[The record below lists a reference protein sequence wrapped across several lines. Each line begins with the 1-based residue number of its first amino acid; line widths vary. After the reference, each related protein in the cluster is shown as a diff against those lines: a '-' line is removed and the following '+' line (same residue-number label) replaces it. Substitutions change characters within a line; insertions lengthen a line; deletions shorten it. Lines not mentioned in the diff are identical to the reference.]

1 MQQLIANGSVSYA
14 YVGVETTDLTPALAR
29 RFGYAV
35 SPGAVVTGLQPGS
48 PAVRAGLRADSS
60 RAQAFGVVFPRNGDV
75 IVAIEG
81 QRVAGSEDIARIV
94 TNMSPGE
101 IAHFTVQRGHSRLD
115 LPLRLGER
123 SETH

>member
-1 MQQLIANGSVSYA
+1 MEQLIANGSVSYA

-35 SPGAVVTGLQPGS
+35 SQGAVVTGLQPGS
-48 PAVRAGLRADSS
+48 PAVKAGLRADSS

-75 IVAIEG
+75 IVAIDG